1 MDKGSGRTLVLLSL
15 GFSVAFVIVAA
26 QRKLTDL
33 ENVLLQIITLGLGL
47 VGSYVMGEASAREN
61 AQEVIKPHAKSA
73 FRRLLSLYGSLG
85 RLLQAMGREK
95 KKVAEN
101 HEAVAIIQLFEDLV
115 AEQLYTSGDALED
128 WSDVVPEELAA
139 LKAKLPTSVEANT

>member
-1 MDKGSGRTLVLLSL
+1 MDKASGRILVFLSL

-26 QRKLTDL
+26 HRRLTDL
-33 ENVLLQIITLGLGL
+33 ENVLLQIITLALGL

-61 AQEVIKPHAKSA
+61 AQDMIKPHAKSA

-95 KKVAEN
+95 KKVTDN
-101 HEAVAIIQLFEDLV
+101 HQAVAIIQLFEDLV

-139 LKAKLPTSVEANT
+139 LKAKLPATAERNT